1 MIGGT
6 LFFTDLLQSFKN
18 RKIVMLAWQ
27 CRMACSMLDDFFALG
42 YKVEMTLFEIFIY
55 LLLEYI
61 LRIVLDDVQS
71 NPTQGICLFCRVRF
85 LKELKIFAWFYVK
98 SIFFEQVSGYYQEL
112 KEWMIFD
119 LSRNW
124 NFILKAT
131 FRTKWSFSI
140 KDSVLNWMCSPYWKI
155 LRLWKNCL
163 G

>member
-85 LKELKIFAWFYVK
+85 LKELKIFA
-98 SIFFEQVSGYYQEL
+98 
-112 KEWMIFD
+112 
-119 LSRNW
+119 
-124 NFILKAT
+124 
-131 FRTKWSFSI
+131 
-140 KDSVLNWMCSPYWKI
+140 
-155 LRLWKNCL
+155 
-163 G
+163 

>member
-27 CRMACSMLDDFFALG
+27 CRMACSMLDDF
-42 YKVEMTLFEIFIY
+42 Y

-61 LRIVLDDVQS
+61 LRNVLDDVNAFNQ
-71 NPTQGICLFCRVRF
+71 TQHKAFACFVEYDSKRNWRF
-85 LKELKIFAWFYVK
+85 VWLYVK
-98 SIFFEQVSGYYQEL
+98 SIFYRTSFR
-112 KEWMIFD
+112 I
-119 LSRNW
+119 LSRVDDFR
-124 NFILKAT
+124 FIKELEFYFKGNVSNK
-131 FRTKWSFSI
+131 RSFSI

>member
-1 MIGGT
+1 
-6 LFFTDLLQSFKN
+6 
-18 RKIVMLAWQ
+18 MLAWQ

-98 SIFFEQVSGYYQEL
+98 SIFLEQVSGY
-112 KEWMIFD
+112 W
-119 LSRNW
+119 RNLW
-124 NFILKAT
+124 
-131 FRTKWSFSI
+131 FSI
-140 KDSVLNWMCSPYWKI
+140 HQRTGI
-155 LRLWKNCL
+155 LF
-163 G
+163 